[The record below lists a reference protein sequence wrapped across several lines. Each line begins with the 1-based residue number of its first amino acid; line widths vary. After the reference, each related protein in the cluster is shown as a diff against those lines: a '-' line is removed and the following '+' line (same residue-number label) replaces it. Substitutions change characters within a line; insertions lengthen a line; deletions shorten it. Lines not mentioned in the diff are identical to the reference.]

1 MAVLFVKEL
10 GECVCFFLQS
20 VSTISQLTAAL
31 SSACFLVLSLWP

>member
-10 GECVCFFLQS
+10 GECVFLLQS

-31 SSACFLVLSLWP
+31 SSACFLVLSFWR